1 MTGPGASDAHGVPQ
15 RIHSMTDPV
24 TTTRFALTVGPVH
37 YGWPRS
43 ALLRF
48 YAQVADSAA
57 DTVVLGEVVCSRR
70 REMKLA
76 DWMALGRE
84 LQAAGKEVILASQ
97 ALVMSESELRS
108 VRDLVNQDAFAVEAG
123 DMSAVQALVEVR
135 RDARDAQ
142 PFVLGPHLNIYSRE
156 ALSEHA
162 AWGAGRWIAPVEL
175 SLQALA
181 CVNPRDNPVRAISG
195 DAIPTEIW
203 AFGRLPLAFSA
214 RCFTARH
221 HHLHKDSCA
230 FRCLDDADGLLLS
243 SSEGQPFL
251 GLNGT
256 QVQSAGVQALIG
268 EAQALRQAG
277 VSRLRLSPCSQG
289 FMDVLAQ
296 FDAVYNQGASAED
309 ALATLRALR
318 LPGTLVNGYVHRQPG
333 MQFVLHRA

>member
-1 MTGPGASDAHGVPQ
+1 
-15 RIHSMTDPV
+15 MTDPV
-24 TTTRFALTVGPVH
+24 ATSRFALTVGPVQ
-37 YGWPRS
+37 YWWPRS

-57 DTVVLGEVVCSRR
+57 ETVVLGEMVCSRR
-70 REMKLA
+70 HEMKLA

-108 VRDLVNQDAFAVEAG
+108 VRDLVKQDEFAVEAG
-123 DMSAVQALVEVR
+123 DMSAIQALVEAR
-135 RDARDAQ
+135 RGARDLL
-142 PFVLGPHLNIYSRE
+142 PFVLGPHLNIYNCE
-156 ALSEHA
+156 ALAEHA
-162 AWGAGRWIAPVEL
+162 AWGAGRWVAPVEL
-175 SLQALA
+175 SLDAMT
-181 CVNPRDNPVRAISG
+181 CVNPRDNPVRAVSG
-195 DAIPTEIW
+195 DVIPTEIW

-251 GLNGT
+251 CLNGT
-256 QVQSAGVQALIG
+256 QVQSAGVQVLIG

-289 FMDVLAQ
+289 FMEVLAQ
-296 FDAVYNQGASAED
+296 FDAVYNQGASADD
-309 ALATLRALR
+309 ALATLRAMR

-333 MQFVLHRA
+333 MQFVLNRA

>member
-1 MTGPGASDAHGVPQ
+1 MQ
-15 RIHSMTDPV
+15 
-24 TTTRFALTVGPVH
+24 
-37 YGWPRS
+37 
-43 ALLRF
+43 F

-57 DTVVLGEVVCSRR
+57 NTVVLGEMVCSRR
-70 REMKLA
+70 HEMKLA

-108 VRDLVNQDAFAVEAG
+108 ARDLVKQDEFAVEAG
-123 DMSAVQALVEVR
+123 DMSAIQALVEAR
-135 RDARDAQ
+135 RGARDLQ
-142 PFVLGPHLNIYSRE
+142 PFVLSPHLNIYSRE
-156 ALSEHA
+156 ALVEHA
-162 AWGAGRWIAPVEL
+162 AWGAGRWVAPVEL
-175 SLQALA
+175 SLDAMA
-181 CVNPRDNPVRAISG
+181 WVNPRDNPVRAVSG
-195 DAIPTEIW
+195 DVIPTEIW

-251 GLNGT
+251 CLNGT
-256 QVQSAGVQALIG
+256 QVQSAGVQVLIG

-289 FMDVLAQ
+289 FTEVLAQ
-296 FDAVYNQGASAED
+296 FDAVYNQAAPADD
-309 ALATLRALR
+309 ALATLRAMR

-333 MQFVLHRA
+333 MQFVLNRA